1 MTVRRPK
8 KAKPSVLTAIDGL
21 AIAKKLTK
29 HVLSPANECEMTPSQ
44 VTAATALLKKV
55 IPDLAAHKVDVQGAV
70 TIEVLHVASH
80 KTPE

>member
-21 AIAKKLTK
+21 KLAERLCN
-29 HVLSPANECEMTPSQ
+29 HVLSPSNEHDLTPSQ
-44 VTAATALLKKV
+44 VTAGIAMLRKV

-80 KTPE
+80 KATE